1 VADLRFGSK
10 VDRKKEAAVST
21 PGPSRELTGLH
32 VLVVDDEPDSLDA
45 MQAAMHYGGAQVTGA
60 SSVKQAFQALTS
72 FTPDVIV
79 CDLKM
84 PGEDGPSFVRE
95 LRRSLTLRSIPVLAV
110 SAYDYLYVQQ
120 ELHNAGFLAF
130 LRKPISFTDIVR
142 AVAALA
148 RAAKSADQPSRS

>member
-1 VADLRFGSK
+1 MSN
-10 VDRKKEAAVST
+10 
-21 PGPSRELTGLH
+21 PGTSGELAGLH
-32 VLVVDDEPDSLDA
+32 VLVVDDDQDSLDA

-60 SSVKQAFQALTS
+60 SSAKQAFQALTRV
-72 FTPDVIV
+72 TPDVIV

-84 PGEDGPSFVRE
+84 PEEDGPSFVRE
-95 LRRSLTLRSIPVLAV
+95 LRRTPSWRAIPVLAV

-120 ELHNAGFLAF
+120 ELHHAGFLAF

-148 RAAKSADQPSRS
+148 RAASSGNQPSSD

>member
-1 VADLRFGSK
+1 M
-10 VDRKKEAAVST
+10 ST
-21 PGPSRELTGLH
+21 AEPSRELTGLR

-45 MQAAMHYGGAQVTGA
+45 MQAAMHYGGAQVMGA
-60 SSVKQAFQALTS
+60 TSAKKAFQALAS

-84 PGEDGPSFVRE
+84 PDEDGPSFVRE
-95 LRRSLTLRSIPVLAV
+95 LRRSPTLGSIPVLAV

-120 ELHNAGFLAF
+120 ELHHAGFVAF
-130 LRKPISFTDIVR
+130 LRKPISFTDMVR

-148 RAAKSADQPSRS
+148 RAAKSADQPHAAD